1 MNIVNFTPI
10 TAFTG
15 GLIIG
20 LAVVIFFLLNGR
32 LVGISGIASNALTSK
47 DNKLDNILFL
57 IGLIIGPI
65 IYSFFSNQ
73 SVNITISNSYIVM
86 IFAGLLVGVGTRI
99 SGGCT
104 SGHGISGIG
113 RFSLRS
119 IIATVSFMVV
129 GIITVLINNLNMNR
143 IASLVS
149 GIVFGLG
156 LTISEMINPAKV
168 LGFLDLFGNWDPSL
182 MFVMIGALVVSS
194 PMFHLIKKKEKP
206 IFAEKFN
213 YSNNK
218 VIDNKLVIGSALF
231 GAGWGLGGLCPGPA
245 ISSIALLNIYSV
257 TFVISM
263 FVGFYLVKTLKSI

>member
-1 MNIVNFTPI
+1 
-10 TAFTG
+10 
-15 GLIIG
+15 
-20 LAVVIFFLLNGR
+20 
-32 LVGISGIASNALTSK
+32 
-47 DNKLDNILFL
+47 
-57 IGLIIGPI
+57 
-65 IYSFFSNQ
+65 
-73 SVNITISNSYIVM
+73 
-86 IFAGLLVGVGTRI
+86 
-99 SGGCT
+99 
-104 SGHGISGIG
+104 
-113 RFSLRS
+113 
-119 IIATVSFMVV
+119 
-129 GIITVLINNLNMNR
+129 MNR

-194 PMFHLIKKKEKP
+194 PMFHLIKKREKP
-206 IFAEKFN
+206 IFAERFN
-213 YSNNK
+213 HSNNK

-245 ISSIALLNIYSV
+245 ISSIALLNIYSF

>member
-1 MNIVNFTPI
+1 
-10 TAFTG
+10 
-15 GLIIG
+15 
-20 LAVVIFFLLNGR
+20 
-32 LVGISGIASNALTSK
+32 
-47 DNKLDNILFL
+47 
-57 IGLIIGPI
+57 
-65 IYSFFSNQ
+65 
-73 SVNITISNSYIVM
+73 
-86 IFAGLLVGVGTRI
+86 
-99 SGGCT
+99 
-104 SGHGISGIG
+104 
-113 RFSLRS
+113 
-119 IIATVSFMVV
+119 
-129 GIITVLINNLNMNR
+129 MNR

-245 ISSIALLNIYSV
+245 ISSIALLNINSII
-257 TFVISM
+257 FVFAM
-263 FVGFYLVKTLKSI
+263 FIGFYLVKFFNLNKTS